1 MLPGLSV
8 APVTATSKDNSVTP
22 VGGVSVIVS
31 DTAEAPGAGGDV
43 TVIVAVALFVVSLTE
58 VAVSATVAGLGT
70 AAGALY
76 VTELVVMLVSEPQV
90 APLQPVPERAQVT
103 PLLK

>member
-1 MLPGLSV
+1 
-8 APVTATSKDNSVTP
+8 
-22 VGGVSVIVS
+22 VSVIVT

-43 TVIVAVALFVVSLTE
+43 TVIVAVARFVVSLTE
-58 VAVSATVAGLGT
+58 VAVSTTVAGLGT